1 MQTTRMAAFDAPK
14 PTPTAEPARQSAGV
28 AAAQAVTPAKLAPA
42 GSKPGAGAQSPSKPM
57 VSDDTLAAFAA
68 IPFDPER
75 TQELPENAER
85 TQKLP
90 PGADRTQKLDVA
102 TTQKMNIGATQPMES
117 AKPQRSTEGDKTLK
131 IPALDPNFKPEETQ
145 ILDAATAP
153 APLTEAEK
161 TDAQVTQRLDD
172 SIWRLQEARRIL
184 QGLPQKS

>member
-1 MQTTRMAAFDAPK
+1 
-14 PTPTAEPARQSAGV
+14 
-28 AAAQAVTPAKLAPA
+28 
-42 GSKPGAGAQSPSKPM
+42 M

-68 IPFDPER
+68 KPFDPER
-75 TQELPENAER
+75 TQELPESAERTQRLPPGADR

-90 PGADRTQKLDVA
+90 PNADRTQKLDVA
-102 TTQKMNIGATQPMES
+102 TTQKMNVGATQPMEA
-117 AKPQRSTEGDKTLK
+117 AKPQRSSDGDKTLK